1 MCFTN
6 QFLFWPM
13 MNEPLRLIMTKDI
26 VSVTPDTSLG
36 KVREILL
43 KKGIHHVPVLEDK
56 KLVGLITT
64 WDMFKLGKSA
74 DDYAD
79 MKAYEL
85 MTTHLATLSP
95 DDHIGAAAE
104 VFEEHLFQAIPVVDD
119 NKELVGLITTHD
131 LLDYEYT
138 KEYPQ
143 DLNKFVPENM

>member
-1 MCFTN
+1 
-6 QFLFWPM
+6 M
-13 MNEPLRLIMTKDI
+13 MNEPLRLIMTKEVI
-26 VSVTPDTSLG
+26 SVTPDTSLG

-43 KKGIHHVPVLEDK
+43 KKGIHHVPVVENK

-74 DDYAD
+74 DDYAE

-85 MTTHLATLSP
+85 MTTHLAKLSP

-104 VFEEHLFQAIPVVDD
+104 VFEEHLFQAIPVVND
-119 NKELVGLITTHD
+119 NGELEGIITTHD

-138 KEYPQ
+138 KEYPE
-143 DLNKFVPENM
+143 DLKKFIPENM